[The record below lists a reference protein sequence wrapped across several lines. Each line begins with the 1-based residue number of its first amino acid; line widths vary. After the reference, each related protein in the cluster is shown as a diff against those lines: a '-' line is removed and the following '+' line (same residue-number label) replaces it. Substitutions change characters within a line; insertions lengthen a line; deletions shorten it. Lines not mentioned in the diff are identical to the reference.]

1 MLDAGRGHAASTGA
15 RRAVSGLHGGAH
27 SPLFLSLRLLQESA
41 MQYSEPEIN
50 LALIRLFRWGYDA
63 LTSRE
68 QKIIDMLSI
77 VC

>member
-1 MLDAGRGHAASTGA
+1 
-15 RRAVSGLHGGAH
+15 
-27 SPLFLSLRLLQESA
+27 